1 MAAARGT
8 IVGRAEAVH
17 YAHEPPHSDCTCG
30 IYATKSIEHLRKTRY
45 TQSGIHGEVFLWGT
59 VVEHRL
65 GWRAQY
71 AYPKNLFLS
80 PHALPFT
87 LAGIQAR
94 LKALTAY
101 RIDVFI
107 ADRKGDIPLSAK
119 DSGFDPT
126 GLDYIIKM
134 SNEYYDRRR
143 EERTLKKGDRVAV
156 LGREIAVVEKIDHN
170 QVHVLLRSTY
180 ALRVPRNHVV
190 WDQQNRRWEC
200 ELFSEKP

>member
-1 MAAARGT
+1 VNIPDYISPVVGYSVWQWDTAGLRSLNGEPWLPGRPLAAGCMAAARGT

-119 DSGFDPT
+119 DSGFDPA
-126 GLDYIIKM
+126 GLDYIDEQRVLRPTPRGT
-134 SNEYYDRRR
+134 NV
-143 EERTLKKGDRVAV
+143 EE
-156 LGREIAVVEKIDHN
+156 GRPGSSA
-170 QVHVLLRSTY
+170 RSG
-180 ALRVPRNHVV
+180 
-190 WDQQNRRWEC
+190 NRGGR
-200 ELFSEKP
+200 KD